1 MLGNI
6 EYTMNELFAQ
16 LGLPNSDQEI
26 ESFIIQNQLPEDTT
40 LREAPFLDDQQRAFI
55 QEEWKLDAVWALVIE
70 ELNALLHKQY
80 TSHH

>member
-26 ESFIIQNQLPEDTT
+26 ESFIIQNQLPEDKT